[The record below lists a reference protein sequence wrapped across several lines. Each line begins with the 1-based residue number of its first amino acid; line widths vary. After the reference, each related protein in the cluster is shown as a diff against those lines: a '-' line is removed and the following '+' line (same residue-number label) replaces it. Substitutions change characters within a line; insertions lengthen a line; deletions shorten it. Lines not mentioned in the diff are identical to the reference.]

1 MLNYLM
7 NTLGTKCSN
16 ENWSQE
22 RTEEWR
28 ALGKMELE
36 QLCTEPPRGGLDGCK
51 HLLPQLEGPHLTL
64 PAMLNL
70 GTDE

>member
-1 MLNYLM
+1 M
-7 NTLGTKCSN
+7 NTLGTKFSN

-22 RTEEWR
+22 RTESWR

-36 QLCTEPPRGGLDGCK
+36 QLHTKPPRGDLDGRK
-51 HLLPQLEGPHLTL
+51 HLLAQLEEPHLTL